1 MDSTAQ
7 QLDRDQFLQ
16 LSQSLSKQGDLQ
28 RHFRDYLKVRVP
40 REKATNDAIGE
51 HESYDT
57 SLWTELDK
65 LSKLWKEESKAL
77 KRRREMAIMT
87 FVVFCRSGIL
97 FQTIKEREET
107 CKMYFPATLAK
118 STHTSFAVI

>member
-107 CKMYFPATLAK
+107 CKMYFPVCT
-118 STHTSFAVI
+118 